1 MKRAFVFATL
11 LITTIIVVV
20 IAREPTRTT
29 IVPDA
34 FSADS
39 FWNRPIPTD
48 VRIHPSSAA
57 IIEFLAQDNALNG
70 CITLA
75 GPADEWGMPIYVADG
90 SSSTYN
96 VESSKYNVP
105 PEFASLR
112 IPRGARPARTSD
124 SEMVVYD
131 IDQGFV
137 AQLSKA
143 AYNSDTDTWTV
154 TGGSIAYLESDGLD
168 SRLETSDDSRN
179 RGSFRGYNGAVSSV
193 HFDDVAA
200 GRLDNVVKIG
210 VNNSRSQAIPPMVG
224 SDGDLD
230 RLDAPLQGMH
240 LRIRPDLDLSSLGLS
255 DQALVIA
262 RGLQEYGAIIGDS
275 TGSAIVL
282 KLEDTGRSRL
292 GGSWDLHRE
301 SLCAISSD
309 DFVIVESD
317 VG

>member
-1 MKRAFVFATL
+1 MKRVLIVAAL
-11 LITTIIVVV
+11 LIATIVVV
-20 IAREPTRTT
+20 VIGRDSTRT
-29 IVPDA
+29 IVVPDA

-39 FWNRPIPTD
+39 FWNSPIPAEAR
-48 VRIHPSSAA
+48 VHPSSDA
-57 IIEFLAQDNALNG
+57 IIEFLAEDNALNG

-75 GPADEWGMPIYVADG
+75 GPADEWGMPIYVADA
-90 SSSTYN
+90 SSRTYD
-96 VESSKYNVP
+96 VQSSKYQVP

-112 IPRGARPARTSD
+112 IPLGARPARTSD

-131 IDQGFV
+131 LEQGFV

-143 AYNSDTDTWTV
+143 AYTSDTDTWTV
-154 TGGSIAYLESDGLD
+154 TGGSIAYLDSNGLD
-168 SRLETSDDSRN
+168 SRLEASDEAQN

-210 VNNSRSQAIPPMVG
+210 VNNSRSEAIPPMVG

-282 KLEDTGRSRL
+282 KLEDTDRSRA